1 MLTTQPPTQP
11 SNRRYRCWVV
21 CNYFSTQSELEYS
34 RILTSATSGRETSS
48 PHPQVS
54 HPQPV
59 EWHHGRPRTCIAP
72 ISLTTKVLQ
81 RSLLPPAHYWAIG
94 APVGGHSYSSAANGV
109 KAGNTWI
116 EVTWRYPSGGW
127 VRSRIHKASRIAQP
141 PQPNSF
147 SVPHGVN
154 T

>member
-1 MLTTQPPTQP
+1 VRGSVSATSTAT
-11 SNRRYRCWVV
+11 RR
-21 CNYFSTQSELEYS
+21 
-34 RILTSATSGRETSS
+34 ATSGRETSS

-127 VRSRIHKASRIAQP
+127 VRSSWSFLRLANRTAPTSPAPVRRVEWDRRPGGSAASLEERP
-141 PQPNSF
+141 S
-147 SVPHGVN
+147 GVVLLLLR
-154 T
+154 